1 MLEWNIS
8 KSRYESNI
16 EEWFIRIYRWIRK
29 SCKKVC
35 LKYLQDITDEFLTE
49 VKFYLI
55 NIYDLDSNNGNGGY
69 GLFQNPDTKVYILD
83 SDLEFQNGRF
93 SLGASERKVLI
104 EMIEME
110 QYRFGL
116 EASEQKV
123 PIVME

>member
-1 MLEWNIS
+1 
-8 KSRYESNI
+8 
-16 EEWFIRIYRWIRK
+16 
-29 SCKKVC
+29 
-35 LKYLQDITDEFLTE
+35 
-49 VKFYLI
+49 
-55 NIYDLDSNNGNGGY
+55 
-69 GLFQNPDTKVYILD
+69 

-123 PIVME
+123 PILNKNLDKNTYLKMDSSQQIDVILAAICNFIRILLSFGWILPILLKQSNFSRFLKLKSSNNNIINLTPITIQ